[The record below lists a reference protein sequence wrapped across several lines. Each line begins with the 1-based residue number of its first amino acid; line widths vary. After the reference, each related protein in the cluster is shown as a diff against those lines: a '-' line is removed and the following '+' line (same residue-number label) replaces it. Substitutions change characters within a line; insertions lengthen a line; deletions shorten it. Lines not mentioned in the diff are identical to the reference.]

1 MEDYGNEVIN
11 SHAIYSRL
19 LVNLLVKLTRMTP
32 LGLGGG
38 HGGYPP
44 TSLLATVFA
53 PPPLCGGHGNHV
65 GLAQGPMAM
74 NSLLR
79 NSLGVGPKAQWPP
92 AGGKYTLER
101 LAGSKHYPTI
111 P

>member
-53 PPPLCGGHGNHV
+53 PPPPLWGPWEPCGVGPRPNGHE
-65 GLAQGPMAM
+65 LAVEELLGGWPKGPMAPCWGEIH
-74 NSLLR
+74 SR
-79 NSLGVGPKAQWPP
+79 EARG
-92 AGGKYTLER
+92 E
-101 LAGSKHYPTI
+101 
-111 P
+111 